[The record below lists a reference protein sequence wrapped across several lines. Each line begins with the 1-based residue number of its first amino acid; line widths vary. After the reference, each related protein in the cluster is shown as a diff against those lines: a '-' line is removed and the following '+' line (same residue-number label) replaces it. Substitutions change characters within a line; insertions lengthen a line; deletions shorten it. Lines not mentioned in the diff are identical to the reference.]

1 MKPKRVYH
9 ELWVKGPVQSEARRL
24 AYEELKRNY
33 ANKNLRFDMVSKG
46 EQERAITVLL
56 FNAQEVFYNR
66 AKKLV

>member
-1 MKPKRVYH
+1 MKPKKH
-9 ELWVKGPVQSEARRL
+9 IGELWVPGPIMYEARRL

-33 ANKNLRFDMVSKG
+33 AREGMRFDLVSKG

-66 AKKLV
+66 AKRLI